1 MNFEQESPV
10 ESAVMRRLSSNWHRR
25 AVVKKPEPDL
35 DDLFERDRPDFPLFM
50 TPLHGH
56 PVMATLADETVQQM
70 LFFAGLAFH
79 KFTIEIESEI
89 VAPAFAGV
97 LSGRFPVVGGPQ
109 AQAAI
114 VQATVDEQY
123 HSLLHLNAARV
134 MQDHRR
140 PWALDSR
147 ALPLS
152 DLVTR
157 HHLLRS
163 RADHAWQRDLIR
175 LAFATVVEVA
185 IGGYLELAAKDKDIQ
200 PVNSA
205 TAAIHW
211 RDEECHGSLAA
222 DFALGVFRSLD
233 PERQRYFMTTMVEAA
248 RQFSEKD
255 FTLWHA
261 IVDLVGAPHAHDA
274 LKEAYDQPGSRIL
287 RRDYRP
293 LARLWTTMAESS
305 PLDLDW
311 AVASLPTVSLPTA
324 SLPTASLPGAAAG
337 RG

>member
-1 MNFEQESPV
+1 VNFEQESPV
-10 ESAVMRRLSSNWHRR
+10 ESAVMRRFAGNWHRR

-35 DDLFERDRPDFPLFM
+35 NDLFEKERPDFPLFM

-56 PVMATLADETVQQM
+56 PVLDSLDGETVQKM

-97 LSGRFPVVGGPQ
+97 LNGRFPVVGGPQ
-109 AQAAI
+109 AQTAI

-123 HSLLHLNAARV
+123 HTLLHMNAAQV
-134 MQDHRR
+134 MRDNRR
-140 PWALDSR
+140 PWAFDSR

-157 HHLLRS
+157 HNLLRM
-163 RADHAWQRDLIR
+163 RAEHAWQRDLVQ
-175 LAFATVVEVA
+175 LAFATVVEVS
-185 IGGYLELAAKDKDIQ
+185 IGGYLELAAKDKEIQ

-211 RDEECHGSLAA
+211 RDEECHGSIAA
-222 DFALGVFRSLD
+222 EFAKGVFESLD
-233 PERQRYFMTTMVEAA
+233 PGRQQYFMEMMVEAA

-261 IVDLVGAPHAHDA
+261 IADLVDAPHTHAA
-274 LKEAYDQPGSRIL
+274 LDEAYRQPGARVL

-293 LARLWTTMAESS
+293 LAKLWTGMDESS
-305 PLDLDW
+305 PLELGW
-311 AVASLPTVSLPTA
+311 AVESL
-324 SLPTASLPGAAAG
+324 AG
-337 RG
+337 VVTERP